1 MLAKGKTMPC
11 PIHQNTALEHDT
23 IEPGIEV
30 NKCPKCAGV
39 WMPMA
44 AYWSWRKTLK
54 APLPNLEA
62 ERGGSDIDHI
72 DSEAG
77 KRCPFDGA
85 FLIRHKVGHGIDFHI
100 DRCGR
105 CGGVWLDVGEWE
117 ALQKRQMHD
126 DLHLVFTSSW
136 QAEVRRQRR
145 AKVDEQLL
153 IRRLGK
159 ADYRQAVEMKKW
171 IDNHKENPLLDAFF
185 EGLFEAGSNVISDLL
200 P

>member
-1 MLAKGKTMPC
+1 MRC
-11 PIHQNTALEHDT
+11 PIHPNTALEHHV
-23 IEPGIEV
+23 IEPGITV
-30 NKCPKCAGV
+30 KKCPKCGGI

-44 AYWSWRKTLK
+44 AYWSWRKTLE
-54 APLPNLEA
+54 APLPNLDA
-62 ERGGSDIDHI
+62 EQGGNDVELI

-105 CGGVWLDVGEWE
+105 CGGVWLDAGEWE
-117 ALQKRQMHD
+117 ELQRRQMHD
-126 DLHLVFTSSW
+126 DLHLIFTSSW

-145 AKVDEQLL
+145 TKAEEDLL
-153 IRRLGK
+153 VRRLGNS
-159 ADYRQAVEMKKW
+159 DYKKAVETKRW
-171 IDNHKENPLLDAFF
+171 IDSHKENETLPALLGFLLDGIGGIG
-185 EGLFEAGSNVISDLL
+185 ELL